1 MRGCPG
7 TKLRTAPCCPTFVFA
22 SSSSSSSSEA
32 LLDLPTG
39 CNSVRIGGPFSTL
52 CAGGGESLVPP
63 SPCKELLAGEVVA
76 GEVELLAG
84 VGEFAVPF
92 VKSTELFRL
101 CIYQA
106 LGPNRV
112 SLSLSL
118 SLSLSSLACRGAIR
132 DME

>member
-22 SSSSSSSSEA
+22 SSFSSSSSEA

-39 CNSVRIGGPFSTL
+39 GKSVRIGGPFSTL
-52 CAGGGESLVPP
+52 RAEGGESLVPP
-63 SPCKELLAGEVVA
+63 SPCKELLA